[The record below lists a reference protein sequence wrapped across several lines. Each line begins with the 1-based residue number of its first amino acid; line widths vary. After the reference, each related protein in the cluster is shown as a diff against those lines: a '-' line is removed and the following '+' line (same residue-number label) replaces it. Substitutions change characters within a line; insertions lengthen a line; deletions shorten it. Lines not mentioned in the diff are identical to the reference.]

1 MIDKSM
7 ILLKMRCTLPHHS
20 SSSKETGCCWTTRSG
35 ASLRNFVISSIFIN
49 APATALRE
57 RLVGRKLAGGVSL
70 ADAEAFYDRT
80 DGPNV
85 RRVLKS
91 LPANLT
97 LMMTATGEYR
107 LVD

>member
-1 MIDKSM
+1 HQ
-7 ILLKMRCTLPHHS
+7 TLPQRRCGS
-20 SSSKETGCCWTTRSG
+20 FDKD
-35 ASLRNFVISSIFIN
+35 
-49 APATALRE
+49 RE
-57 RLVGRKLAGGVSL
+57 ITKLRKLAGGLSL

-85 RRVLKS
+85 RRVLEES

-107 LVD
+107 LMD

>member
-1 MIDKSM
+1 G
-7 ILLKMRCTLPHHS
+7 L
-20 SSSKETGCCWTTRSG
+20 
-35 ASLRNFVISSIFIN
+35 
-49 APATALRE
+49 
-57 RLVGRKLAGGVSL
+57 SL

-85 RRVLKS
+85 RRVLEES

-107 LVD
+107 LMD